1 MEKGVQPIIIIKKKG
16 HGHGHHGGGWKVA
29 LADFM
34 TAMMAFFMLMWLL
47 GSTTKDEQKAISGY
61 FKDPGSEY
69 NVGEGGASPGIL
81 KLQQPQQKAHE
92 GEPTT
97 EKTQK
102 EDPPEHTGEPTEAEL
117 KKENE
122 RIEKQQLEELQQQL
136 QLQIVNDAAFQ
147 EIKDQILI
155 DFTALGLRIQIVD
168 KDQRAMFD
176 SGSAH
181 LKPYSE
187 ALLKALAPLLD
198 KVKNKISVTG
208 HTDSTPYGATASYTN
223 WELSADRANA
233 ARRALQQGSYPENKI
248 VAVQGMGAAAPF
260 LIDKPA
266 EPMNRRIAII
276 VLKNAVAD
284 ALNNGR
290 SGFQS
295 SDFFG
300 ETKQSSGPEVMTQK
314 EVDEATD
321 LK

>member
-47 GSTTKDEQKAISGY
+47 GSTTKEEQKAISGY
-61 FKDPGSEY
+61 FKDPGNEY

-81 KLQQPQQKAHE
+81 NLQQPKQKAHE

-97 EKTQK
+97 EKTHK
-102 EDPPEHTGEPTEAEL
+102 EDPPEHTGAPTEAEL

-122 RIEKQQLEELQQQL
+122 RIEKEQLEELQQQL
-136 QLQIVNDAAFQ
+136 QMQIVEDAAFQ

-233 ARRALQQGSYPENKI
+233 ARRALQQGAYPENKI

-300 ETKQSSGPEVMTQK
+300 EPSSDVGPQVMTEK
-314 EVDEATD
+314 EVDAATD
-321 LK
+321 LQ